1 MLKSFFPILWYE
13 GSWIPFLLKCWLL
26 ITWASNPRAEKNS
39 EETDFGDD
47 AREMMASRNTEK
59 MQFLVLDMLRKEQ
72 EEKKNISLQKD
83 DFSEVV
89 QEDFRKYRLINI
101 SSG

>member
-1 MLKSFFPILWYE
+1 
-13 GSWIPFLLKCWLL
+13 
-26 ITWASNPRAEKNS
+26 
-39 EETDFGDD
+39 
-47 AREMMASRNTEK
+47 MASRNTDK

-72 EEKKNISLQKD
+72 EEKKNISVQKD

-101 SSG
+101 SSGFRDGSSVPYFLG

>member
-1 MLKSFFPILWYE
+1 M
-13 GSWIPFLLKCWLL
+13 
-26 ITWASNPRAEKNS
+26 T
-39 EETDFGDD
+39 
-47 AREMMASRNTEK
+47 SRSTEK

-72 EEKKNISLQKD
+72 EEKKNISVQKD

-101 SSG
+101 SSGFRDGSSVPYFLG

>member
-1 MLKSFFPILWYE
+1 
-13 GSWIPFLLKCWLL
+13 
-26 ITWASNPRAEKNS
+26 
-39 EETDFGDD
+39 
-47 AREMMASRNTEK
+47 MASRSTEK

-72 EEKKNISLQKD
+72 EEKKNISVQKD

-101 SSG
+101 SSGFHDGSSVP